1 VVFQLYKTTAC
12 FATCWLA
19 LAWVDFRFTWW
30 GVVGAAI
37 WVVNGTLAIV
47 AVQKAGLGIAQSIW
61 SGLSSASL
69 PSPAA
74 SPPRRHQRQ
83 LLRREE
89 AEAPSC
95 TRTRAATLHTTTLHS
110 CPPSV
115 SSHHSTPPAP
125 AAVHVS

>member
-61 SGLSSASL
+61 SGLSSTSLVPTACSGPKASARL
-69 PSPAA
+69 VLEVSAGWA
-74 SPPRRHQRQ
+74 SPSSRGLWGGDALP
-83 LLRREE
+83 L
-89 AEAPSC
+89 
-95 TRTRAATLHTTTLHS
+95 AAGNRNQERN
-110 CPPSV
+110 
-115 SSHHSTPPAP
+115 
-125 AAVHVS
+125 

>member
-1 VVFQLYKTTAC
+1 MVFQLYKTTAC

-61 SGLSSASL
+61 SGLSSTHFPCRESL
-69 PSPAA
+69 LPWQRSP
-74 SPPRRHQRQ
+74 
-83 LLRREE
+83 LF
-89 AEAPSC
+89 
-95 TRTRAATLHTTTLHS
+95 T
-110 CPPSV
+110 
-115 SSHHSTPPAP
+115 
-125 AAVHVS
+125 AVHVG